1 MTSADDL
8 IGVVLLP
15 GTQPVT
21 LSEYK
26 CLCGVCVVITMSG
39 SVLLERPG
47 LRVCPRVKH
56 EREGPC

>member
-8 IGVVLLP
+8 IFVVLLP
-15 GTQPVT
+15 GTRPVT

-26 CLCGVCVVITMSG
+26 CLCGACVVITMSG
-39 SVLLERPG
+39 RVVLERTG